1 MKKMVLLVAV
11 ALMGCGLA
19 NAQQRGGGRPQMSVE
34 DQVKNLKKELNLT
47 DDQTQKVTAL
57 YTDFEKKMKEA
68 GQGSREQMRAQ
79 REKLNQQVEA
89 LLTDE
94 QKKVFQEKQAQRRG
108 PGKGQGKKQ

>member
-19 NAQQRGGGRPQMSVE
+19 KAQQRGGGRPQMSVE

-57 YTDFEKKMKEA
+57 
-68 GQGSREQMRAQ
+68 
-79 REKLNQQVEA
+79 
-89 LLTDE
+89 
-94 QKKVFQEKQAQRRG
+94 
-108 PGKGQGKKQ
+108 

>member
-1 MKKMVLLVAV
+1 MRLGQCPATRGWPS
-11 ALMGCGLA
+11 ANECGRSSE
-19 NAQQRGGGRPQMSVE
+19 QPE
-34 DQVKNLKKELNLT
+34 KELNLT

-57 YTDFEKKMKEA
+57 YTEFEKKMKEA
-68 GQGSREQMRAQ
+68 GQGSREQMRTQ

-108 PGKGQGKKQ
+108 SGKGQGRKQ